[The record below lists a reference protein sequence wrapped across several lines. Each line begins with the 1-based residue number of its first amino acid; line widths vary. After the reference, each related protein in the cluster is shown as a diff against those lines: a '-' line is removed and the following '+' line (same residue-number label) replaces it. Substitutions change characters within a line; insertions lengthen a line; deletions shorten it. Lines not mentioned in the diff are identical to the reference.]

1 MELKSIIAIGLVVFI
16 VAGWYSCMCVT
27 GKRDSNFPAGG

>member
-16 VAGWYSCMCVT
+16 VAGLGFLYVRNRK
-27 GKRDSNFPAGG
+27 KR

>member
-16 VAGWYSCMCVT
+16 LAGLLILYLRNR
-27 GKRDSNFPAGG
+27 KKK